1 MVDKDGF
8 MVPLEDQKQS
18 AESTKVDSPVE
29 NTENM
34 GSPRKRERSPKKETR
49 SVSPKKAIERL
60 SRNKSPEKSARKE
73 SMRAKP
79 GDPKHNW
86 RILSD
91 AVGFTA
97 GEEVSA
103 ISSLTNDMTLTD
115 MAVNNLQLNVEVKHF
130 SGEGRQ

>member
-18 AESTKVDSPVE
+18 AESTKVDSPEE
-29 NTENM
+29 NTE
-34 GSPRKRERSPKKETR
+34 SPRKRKRCPKKGTR
-49 SVSPKKAIERL
+49 SISPKKATGEL
-60 SRNKSPEKSARKE
+60 SRSKSPDKLARKE
-73 SMRAKP
+73 SIRARP

-97 GEEVSA
+97 GEEVSG
-103 ISSLTNDMTLTD
+103 ISSLSNED
-115 MAVNNLQLNVEVKHF
+115 MAVNHI
-130 SGEGRQ
+130 

>member
-18 AESTKVDSPVE
+18 AESTKVDSPEE
-29 NTENM
+29 NTENIR
-34 GSPRKRERSPKKETR
+34 SPRKRERSPKKETR
-49 SVSPKKAIERL
+49 SVSPKRATGEL
-60 SRNKSPEKSARKE
+60 SRSKSPEKSGRKE
-73 SMRAKP
+73 SMRARP

-97 GEEVSA
+97 GEEVSR
-103 ISSLTNDMTLTD
+103 ISSLTNDMT
-115 MAVNNLQLNVEVKHF
+115 
-130 SGEGRQ
+130 